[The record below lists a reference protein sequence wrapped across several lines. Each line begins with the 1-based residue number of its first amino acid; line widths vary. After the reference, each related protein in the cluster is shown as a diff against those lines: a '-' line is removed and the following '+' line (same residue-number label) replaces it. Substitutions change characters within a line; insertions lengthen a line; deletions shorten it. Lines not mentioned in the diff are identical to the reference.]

1 MERAAELR
9 LFELTGQGRRAHEG
23 KDVEITGLTS
33 DSREVRP
40 GFLFAA
46 LDGRRARGAEF
57 IPEALRNGAAAILA
71 PPGTGL
77 DDAAPTAACLIT
89 DDNPRRRFAE
99 MAARYFARQP
109 RTIAAVTGTNGKT
122 STATFLREL
131 WQGRGHKAASLGSL
145 GVEGDGPISAAALT
159 TPDPV
164 TLHHTLAALADAG
177 VAHCALE
184 ASSHGLDQYRL
195 EGVRLTAA
203 AFLNLTR
210 DHLDYHR
217 DLESYLAAK
226 ARLFDDVM
234 APGSHAVL
242 NADSPHYEY
251 IAEICRTRSHT
262 IIGFGGTAGEIRLLS
277 RTDENFG
284 QRIALE
290 LFGKVYD
297 LSISLPG
304 EFQVQNM
311 MAAAGLAI
319 ATGMTGDEVAAGLP
333 LLTGVRGRLELVAR
347 MPGGAP
353 IYIDYA
359 HTPDALEAALVA
371 LRPHIRGRLI
381 VLFGCG
387 GDRDTGKRP
396 QMGEIAARLA
406 DRVFVSDD
414 NPRSEDPAAIRREI
428 IATCRGAVE
437 IDGRGEA
444 IAAAIAE
451 LRDDDLLLIAGKGH
465 EQGQSIAGRMIPFND
480 GEVARQAVLAQSRAP
495 SRISS

>member
-1 MERAAELR
+1 MERAADLR

-46 LDGRRARGAEF
+46 LDGSLARGTEF
-57 IPEALRNGAAAILA
+57 IPEALRNGAAAVLA
-71 PPGTGL
+71 PPGTRH
-77 DDAAPTAACLIT
+77 DDALPTATYLIS
-89 DDNPRRRFAE
+89 DENPRRRFAE
-99 MAARYFARQP
+99 MAARFFARQP
-109 RTIAAVTGTNGKT
+109 RTIAAITGTNGKT
-122 STATFLREL
+122 STAIFLREL
-131 WQGRGHKAASLGSL
+131 WRMRGRKAASLGSL
-145 GVEGDGPISAAALT
+145 GVEGDGPISAGALT

-164 TLHHTLAALADAG
+164 TLHHTLAVLADAG

-195 EGVRLTAA
+195 DGVRLTAA

-217 DLESYLAAK
+217 NLESYLAAK

-234 APGSHAVL
+234 VPGSHAVL
-242 NADSPHYEY
+242 NVDSPHYHY
-251 IAEICRTRSHT
+251 IADICRTRSHT
-262 IIGFGGTAGEIRLLS
+262 IIRFGGTTSEIRLVS

-284 QRIALE
+284 QRIKLE
-290 LFGKVYD
+290 LFGKAYD

-304 EFQVQNM
+304 DFQVQNI

-319 ATGMTGDEVAAGLP
+319 VTGMTEDEVAAGLQ
-333 LLTGVRGRLELVAR
+333 LLTGVRGRLEWVAR

-359 HTPDALEAALVA
+359 HTPDALEAALLA

-381 VLFGCG
+381 LLFGCG
-387 GDRDTGKRP
+387 GDRDSGKRP

-414 NPRSEDPAAIRREI
+414 NPRTEEPAAIRRDI
-428 IATCRGAVE
+428 IVACPGAVE
-437 IDGRGEA
+437 IEGRGEA
-444 IAAAIAE
+444 ITAAIAE

-465 EQGQSIAGRMIPFND
+465 EQGQSIAGQMIPFDD
-480 GEVARQAVLAQSRAP
+480 GEVARRAVLAQSLVP
-495 SRISS
+495 SRISP

>member
-1 MERAAELR
+1 M
-9 LFELTGQGRRAHEG
+9 
-23 KDVEITGLTS
+23 KITGLTS

-46 LDGRRARGAEF
+46 LDGSRARGAEF
-57 IPEALRNGAAAILA
+57 IPEALRKGAAAILA
-71 PPGTGL
+71 PPGTDLG
-77 DDAAPTAACLIT
+77 DVAPAAAYLIS
-89 DDNPRRRFAE
+89 DDNPRRRFAD
-99 MAARYFARQP
+99 MAARFFAHQP

-122 STATFLREL
+122 STATFIREL
-131 WQGRGHKAASLGSL
+131 WRGRGHKAASLGSL

-195 EGVRLTAA
+195 DGVRLTAA

-217 DLESYLAAK
+217 DLDSYLAAK
-226 ARLFDDVM
+226 ARLFDEVM

-242 NADSPHYEY
+242 NADSPHYQH
-251 IAEICRTRSHT
+251 IADICRTRSHN
-262 IIGFGGTAGEIRLLS
+262 IIRFGGTAGEIRLLS
-277 RTDENFG
+277 RSDENFG
-284 QRIALE
+284 QRIKLE
-290 LFGKVYD
+290 LLGKTYD

-304 EFQVQNM
+304 AFQVHNM

-319 ATGMTGDEVAAGLP
+319 ATGMTEDEVAAGLP
-333 LLTGVRGRLELVAR
+333 LLSGVRGRLELAAR
-347 MPGGAP
+347 LPGGAP
-353 IYIDYA
+353 IYVDYA
-359 HTPDALEAALVA
+359 HTPDALEAALLA
-371 LRPHIRGRLI
+371 LRPNIRGRLI
-381 VLFGCG
+381 LLFGCG

-396 QMGEIAARLA
+396 QMGKIAARLA
-406 DRVFVSDD
+406 DRVYVSDD
-414 NPRSEDPAAIRREI
+414 NPRTEDPAAIRRDI
-428 IATCRGAVE
+428 IATCPGAVE

-451 LRDDDLLLIAGKGH
+451 VRDDDLLLIAGKGH
-465 EQGQSIAGRMIPFND
+465 EQGQSISGRTIPFDD
-480 GEVARQAVLAQSRAP
+480 GEVARRAVLAQAPTP